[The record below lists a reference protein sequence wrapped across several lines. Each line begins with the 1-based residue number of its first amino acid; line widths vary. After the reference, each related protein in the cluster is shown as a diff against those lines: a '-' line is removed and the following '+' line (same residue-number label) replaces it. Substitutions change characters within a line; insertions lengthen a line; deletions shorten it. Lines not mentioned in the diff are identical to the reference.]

1 MKKKANHLGD
11 AKVDGVG
18 IAFKG
23 RGESL
28 GPSKIFRLECVKI
41 VCINC
46 KIFYMNCKNMSMI
59 QSANPFVVRK
69 LCLSVINLQDK
80 EHAVV
85 IIPNFFASR
94 VLIISGAFKA
104 LLEN

>member
-1 MKKKANHLGD
+1 
-11 AKVDGVG
+11 
-18 IAFKG
+18 
-23 RGESL
+23 
-28 GPSKIFRLECVKI
+28 
-41 VCINC
+41 
-46 KIFYMNCKNMSMI
+46 MSMI

-80 EHAVV
+80 EQAVV